1 MSSAELGS
9 RFIITRLL
17 ANYWRH
23 SLCCPATASDNDL
36 TCRSKTTRSPAQL
49 AKQEQVNEPDP
60 HTALLHV
67 ASHPARTAA
76 SVRSCPIGLGNG
88 RPGRQSSS
96 GFAPSS
102 RGIASRSKQQPEP
115 RGKARQCRRATHWS
129 VQHEARAAYSSC
141 SPERRESKQASS
153 ILPGVRGRC
162 GVTMIAILKQLASL
176 VAKCVVVKKKMII
189 NHQKAN
195 QSGNKNACVATP
207 PADKQYAHFY
217 PLLSIDAAGAGR
229 TKGMP
234 PAPCSS
240 SPPAGGESAR
250 RSMGDHRRT
259 YGP

>member
-1 MSSAELGS
+1 M
-9 RFIITRLL
+9 
-17 ANYWRH
+17 
-23 SLCCPATASDNDL
+23 
-36 TCRSKTTRSPAQL
+36 
-49 AKQEQVNEPDP
+49 
-60 HTALLHV
+60 LHV

-141 SPERRESKQASS
+141 SPERREQASIQHAAGS
-153 ILPGVRGRC
+153 PGTLRGDDDCDLEAASVPSSEVC
-162 GVTMIAILKQLASL
+162 GCK
-176 VAKCVVVKKKMII
+176 KKKMII

-229 TKGMP
+229 TKGMHQHRAV
-234 PAPCSS
+234 APRPGANRLGDPWVIIDVRTVLKLTVRHVHPVSYSLLSSLLS
-240 SPPAGGESAR
+240 SPRP
-250 RSMGDHRRT
+250 
-259 YGP
+259 